1 MKIIQNENHLI
12 YIIIFIIDSFIYNM
26 ADTSTS
32 SQIIQ
37 EKKSILDQ
45 EALDA
50 WLKEHKI
57 PSFRKKQIYTEIFTN
72 SIIDFT
78 DMSTLPLE
86 LRERLKQTFQ
96 IIPFSVDS
104 VHSNPDSDKIG
115 FVLSN
120 GSIIEAVIM
129 YHYHERAISNKTKL
143 SVSSSASAS
152 SSFQERQSSE
162 TETYLNRITICISS
176 QVWCPVGCI
185 FCVTGK
191 LWFGKNLNYDEMIAQ
206 ILWVNK
212 YLKTKLWKKEDGTW
226 WKVRNV
232 VFMGMWE
239 PLLNYDNVK
248 ISLDYMLKQEYL
260 SLGKGHVTISTSWII
275 PWIDKLIADGIDC
288 ALALSLHAP
297 NQALREKLIPTIAKW
312 YTLDKLMEAIDRYTT
327 ATGNRIFYEYI
338 MIKDMTDGPEL
349 AYELSRLLKHRDAHV
364 NLIPYNPNPAMPDL
378 EESPTK
384 AILKF
389 RDILE
394 SDGITVT
401 ARINRGRKI
410 KWACGQLGYEKV
422 SKGEKVK
429 FEGIKK

>member
-1 MKIIQNENHLI
+1 MTDNIETIQVI
-12 YIIIFIIDSFIYNM
+12 V
-26 ADTSTS
+26 
-32 SQIIQ
+32 

-45 EALDA
+45 DGLDA
-50 WLKEHKI
+50 RLKENKI
-57 PSFRKKQIYTEIFTN
+57 PSFRKKQIYTELFTN
-72 SIIDFT
+72 SVIDFAEMT
-78 DMSTLPLE
+78 TLPLD
-86 LRERLKQTFQ
+86 LRIKLQEEFTIL
-96 IIPFSVDS
+96 PFEVDS
-104 VHSNPDSDKIG
+104 VHENPESTKIW
-115 FVLSN
+115 FRLQN
-120 GSIIEAVIM
+120 GSILETVVM
-129 YHYHERAISNKTKL
+129 YHYHEKAKMQIGENAKMIEK
-143 SVSSSASAS
+143 
-152 SSFQERQSSE
+152 EK
-162 TETYLNRITICISS
+162 YLNRVTICISS
-176 QVWCPVGCI
+176 QVGCPVGCI

-191 LWFGKNLNYDEMIAQ
+191 LWFGKNLSYSEMIAQ
-206 ILWVNK
+206 IIRVNN
-212 YLKTKLWKKEDGTW
+212 YLKTKLGKKEDGTR
-226 WKVRNV
+226 WKIRNV
-232 VFMGMWE
+232 VFMGMGE

-248 ISLDYMLKQEYL
+248 VSLDYMLKQEYL
-260 SLGKGHVTISTSWII
+260 SLGKRHVTISTSWII

-297 NQALREKLIPTIAKW
+297 NQELREKLIPTIAKW
-312 YTLDKLMEAIDRYTT
+312 YTLDKLMEAIDRYTD

-349 AYELSRLLKHRDAHV
+349 AYELARLLKHRDAHV

-378 EESPTK
+378 EESPTS

-394 SDGITVT
+394 ADGLTVT